1 MRTRS
6 PQCAVVAVDDVTGL
20 KFWPGVALVR
30 FFTRYKD
37 QETAKC
43 SSVTA
48 TMMIISVFAVMISSC
63 SLTLFLNLYCSG
75 ILTKTLTM
83 KKQKRIFKRLVKLM
97 QLFPTRKNAR
107 FMINMEPRV

>member
-1 MRTRS
+1 MCGGRRGRRDRFKILAWRGSGTI
-6 PQCAVVAVDDVTGL
+6 
-20 KFWPGVALVR
+20 FYALQ
-30 FFTRYKD
+30 D